1 MANKINPY
9 IFWIPRVL
17 SILLI
22 LFLGLFSLDVFE
34 GNHKFWEY
42 VGGFLIH
49 NIPSFILLA
58 ILIISW
64 RYEIV
69 GGIVYILAGVG
80 YFFMMVTNHNF
91 SFWNAM
97 SAVALI
103 GLPAV
108 IIGVLFLIGWFQRR
122 KIALEEK

>member
-1 MANKINPY
+1 MAGKINMF
-9 IFWIPRVL
+9 IFWIPRIL

-42 VGGFLIH
+42 VVGFLIH

-69 GGIVYILAGVG
+69 GGIVYTFAGVG
-80 YFFMMVTNHNF
+80 YFLMMITNKNF

-108 IIGVLFLIGWFQRR
+108 IIGVLFIIGWSQRR
-122 KIALEEK
+122 RISKE